1 MNSFYNQQ
9 ILIMNNIK
17 FWRIFTGI
25 FAGLFILGLSISC
38 KSGNQDKSQ
47 TKSVNNMKIESEVFG
62 NADGKEVRLFT
73 MENSNGMKVSITNYG
88 AIITAVFTPDKNGD
102 MADVVLGF
110 DNLKSYVDGHPSF
123 GSLVGRYGNRIAKG
137 KFELDGKEYT
147 LAINNGENHLHGGI
161 IGFDKKVWDADSFQR
176 DNEVG
181 LKLHY
186 LSQDMEEGYPG
197 NLNVHVTYTLTED
210 NELMIDYLASTD
222 KATPINLTSHSYF
235 NLTGVMENIMNH
247 KIMIN
252 ADRYVAIDETLIPT
266 GELPLCN
273 NTAMDFK
280 EMQTIGSRFDQ
291 VDGGYDHC
299 YVLDKDGKE
308 LSLAA
313 KVEEPESGR
322 TLEVWTTEPGVQFY
336 TGNFLDGTLKGV
348 QGVFYEKNYG
358 FCLEA
363 QHYPDSPNQPDFPN
377 VILSVGETYMQTT
390 IYKFSVK

>member
-1 MNSFYNQQ
+1 
-9 ILIMNNIK
+9 MNNIK

-137 KFELDGKEYT
+137 KFELDGREYT

-161 IGFDKKVWDADSFQR
+161 IGFDKKVWDADSFQK

-235 NLTGVMENIMNH
+235 NLTGVMENIMDH

>member
-1 MNSFYNQQ
+1 MS
-9 ILIMNNIK
+9 NIK

-38 KSGNQDKSQ
+38 KTGNQDENQ
-47 TKSVNNMKIESEVFG
+47 TKSVNKMKIESEVFG
-62 NADGKEVRLFT
+62 NVEGKEVRLFT
-73 MENSNGMKVSITNYG
+73 LENNNGMKVSITNYG
-88 AIITAVFTPDKNGD
+88 AIITAVYTPDKNGE

-123 GSLVGRYGNRIAKG
+123 GSLVGRFGNRIAKG
-137 KFELDGKEYT
+137 KFTLDGKEYT

-161 IGFDKKVWDADSFQR
+161 IGFDKKVWEAEPFQK

-186 LSQDMEEGYPG
+186 LSPDMEEGYPG
-197 NLNVHVTYTLTED
+197 NLNVHVTYTLTDD
-210 NELMIDYLASTD
+210 NELKIDYLASTD
-222 KATPINLTSHSYF
+222 KATPVNLTSHSYF
-235 NLTGVMENIMNH
+235 NLTGVKENVMAH

-266 GELPLCN
+266 GELALCR
-273 NTAMDFK
+273 NTAMDFE
-280 EMQTIGSRFDQ
+280 EMKTIGSRFDQ
-291 VDGGYDHC
+291 VEGGYDHC
-299 YVLDKDGKE
+299 YVLNKDGKE

-313 KVEEPESGR
+313 KVEEAKSGR

-336 TGNFLDGTLKGV
+336 TGNFLDGTLKGI
-348 QGVFYEKNYG
+348 QGVFYEKNFG

-363 QHYPDSPNQPDFPN
+363 QHFPDSPNQPDFPN
-377 VILSVGETYMQTT
+377 VILSVGETYLQTT
-390 IYKFSVK
+390 IYKFSVQ

>member
-1 MNSFYNQQ
+1 
-9 ILIMNNIK
+9 MNNIK

-38 KSGNQDKSQ
+38 KTGNQDKNQ

-62 NADGKEVRLFT
+62 NVDGKEVRLFT

-137 KFELDGKEYT
+137 KFELDGREYT

-161 IGFDKKVWDADSFQR
+161 IGFDKKVWDADSFQK

-235 NLTGVMENIMNH
+235 NLTGVMENIMDH

-299 YVLDKDGKE
+299 YVLNKDGKE

-313 KVEEPESGR
+313 KVEEPKSGR
-322 TLEVWTTEPGVQFY
+322 SLEVWTTEPGVQFY
-336 TGNFLDGTLKGV
+336 TGNFLDGTLKGI

>member
-1 MNSFYNQQ
+1 MR
-9 ILIMNNIK
+9 NIK
-17 FWRIFTGI
+17 FWRILTGI
-25 FAGLFILGLSISC
+25 FAGLFILGLLISC
-38 KSGNQDKSQ
+38 KPGKKDQNQ
-47 TKSVNNMKIESEVFG
+47 TKSTNKMKIESEVFG
-62 NADGKEVRLFT
+62 NVDGKEVRLFT
-73 MENSNGMKVSITNYG
+73 LENNKGMIVSITNYG
-88 AIITAVFTPDKNGD
+88 ALITAVFTPDKNGD

-137 KFELDGKEYT
+137 KFELDGEKYT

-161 IGFDKKVWDADSFQR
+161 IGFDKKVWDADPFQK

-186 LSQDMEEGYPG
+186 MSPDMEEGYPG
-197 NLNVHVTYTLTED
+197 NLDVHVTYTLTED
-210 NELMIDYLASTD
+210 NELKIDYLASTD

-235 NLTGVMENIMNH
+235 NLTGVQENIMDH

-266 GELPLCN
+266 GELPLCH

-291 VDGGYDHC
+291 VEGGYDHC
-299 YVLDKDGKE
+299 YVLNKDGKE

-313 KVEEPESGR
+313 KVEEPGSGR

-336 TGNFLDGTLKGV
+336 TGNFLDGSLKGI
-348 QGVFYEKNYG
+348 QGVFYKKNYG

-390 IYKFSVK
+390 IYKFSIK